1 MKQRANVI
9 IFFVLCLTLSSCF
22 EDKRPQSYL
31 NEFNTEQADTL
42 TNKKSE
48 ADTLNKDSIPTVQ
61 DDSLNI
67 SQQES
72 QITDQLSF
80 ATREDDSPNFWEIL
94 SLCVGGLALVL
105 CVVIWYLMTQVEKE
119 LIHIVNK
126 LEHDLNKQRQD
137 ANRKNEEHKK
147 NNEDKYSNIQIDLDR
162 MSERIK
168 KLELSPKD
176 STIHEERN
184 VLEQQNDSNIQS
196 LKRGFF
202 GIVKVGG
209 GISMFNDY
217 PKSRNEAY
225 FEVDYLDD
233 SRCEFVPIDLD
244 RIRSIDA
251 VGEAVE
257 YNGDMAYAKS
267 MKVRKKGKAV
277 LDKEHGFWKISEKAY
292 IELKN

>member
-1 MKQRANVI
+1 MKQIANVI
-9 IFFVLCLTLSSCF
+9 ILVVLCMTLSSCF

-31 NEFNTEQADTL
+31 NEFDTEQADTL

-61 DDSLNI
+61 DDSVNI
-67 SQQES
+67 NQQES
-72 QITDQLSF
+72 QITDQQTF
-80 ATREDDSPNFWEIL
+80 ATGEDNSPNFWEIL

-126 LEHDLNKQRQD
+126 LEYDLNKQRQYV
-137 ANRKNEEHKK
+137 NKKLEEYKK
-147 NNEDKYSNIQIDLDR
+147 NEDKYSNIQIDLDR
-162 MSERIK
+162 MSEKIK
-168 KLELSPKD
+168 RLELTPKD
-176 STIHEERN
+176 STIHEERD
-184 VLEQQNDSNIQS
+184 VLEQQNDSNNQS

-277 LDKEHGFWKISEKAY
+277 LDKEHGFWKITEKAY